1 VKEQVSTMKE
11 NEISLNQHG
20 QSEFCGHIK
29 LQMSPEE
36 RKVKLLAWSTINIKI
51 VEHIQNKG
59 EGS

>member
-1 VKEQVSTMKE
+1 MVKD
-11 NEISLNQHG
+11 
-20 QSEFCGHIK
+20 EFCDHIK
-29 LQMSPEE
+29 LQISLGE